1 VSSVRSLV
9 RSVGWWDAFAS
20 PGPIR
25 ILAINAVIDS
35 TGTGLALVCLPFF
48 AVRVAGLNARQFALA
63 LSTAGICELL
73 AAIPNGAAASRLG
86 IKSFNVLA
94 RIVQALAYTLLAFS
108 HGFAM
113 LLPAAA
119 LAAIARAGGN
129 GLGQTLTAAAVGEQ
143 RSAAL
148 GAIRALRNI
157 GYLLSGLL
165 STVVLAT
172 RSDTGLRLCLLA
184 NALSFLA
191 GGCLIAR
198 LKLATSAAERPAA
211 NKVSW
216 LVLRDAQYFGLIAVA
231 GVFTSSLSVLT
242 IGLPLWALRHH
253 QNIPAWTVATVVM
266 INTLLVVVFQFRFS
280 VRLKAIPSA
289 IRGIGYS
296 SLAFVAMA
304 VLIAAT
310 AGASTWIAIPMLAL
324 AAISLTL
331 GELLESPSW
340 WTLSFELAPAEHR
353 NEYMAAFD
361 LSGAS
366 MTIVGPLAMAGI
378 VAIGAPG
385 WLLYG
390 AAMLVTAACGTVIA
404 RRRAA
409 RMLVAVPSQSMSGGE
424 S

>member
-1 VSSVRSLV
+1 MSSVRSLV

-20 PGPIR
+20 AGPIR

-48 AVRVAGLNARQFALA
+48 AVRVAGLNVRQFALA

-86 IKSFNVLA
+86 IKNFNVLA

-108 HGFAM
+108 RGFAM

-165 STVVLAT
+165 STIVLAT

-191 GGCLIAR
+191 GAYLIAR
-198 LKLATSAAERPAA
+198 LKLATSAAGQPAA
-211 NKVSW
+211 NKASW

-242 IGLPLWALRHH
+242 IGLPLWTLRHH
-253 QNIPAWTVATVVM
+253 NIPAWTVATVVM

-280 VRLKAIPSA
+280 LRLKAIPSA

-304 VLIAAT
+304 VIIAAT
-310 AGASTWIAIPMLAL
+310 ARASTWLAIPLLLL
-324 AAISLTL
+324 AAISLTV

-385 WLLYG
+385 WLVYA
-390 AAMLVTAACGTVIA
+390 AAMLVTAACGIVIA
-404 RRRAA
+404 RSRAA
-409 RMLVAVPSQSMSGGE
+409 RMPVAVPSQSRSGGE

>member
-1 VSSVRSLV
+1 MSSVRSLV

-20 PGPIR
+20 AGPIR

-48 AVRVAGLNARQFALA
+48 AVRVAGLNVRQFALA

-86 IKSFNVLA
+86 IKNFNVLA

-108 HGFAM
+108 RGFAM

-165 STVVLAT
+165 STIVLAT

-191 GGCLIAR
+191 GAYLIAR
-198 LKLATSAAERPAA
+198 LKLATSAAGQPAA
-211 NKVSW
+211 NKASW

-242 IGLPLWALRHH
+242 IGLPLWTLRHH
-253 QNIPAWTVATVVM
+253 NIPAWTVATVVM

-280 VRLKAIPSA
+280 LRLKAIPSA

-304 VLIAAT
+304 VIIAVT
-310 AGASTWIAIPMLAL
+310 ARASTWLAIPLLLL
-324 AAISLTL
+324 AAISLTV

-385 WLLYG
+385 WLVYA
-390 AAMLVTAACGTVIA
+390 AAMLVTAACGIVIA
-404 RRRAA
+404 RSRAA
-409 RMLVAVPSQSMSGGE
+409 RMPVAVPSQSRSGGE